1 MKRRIRVPR
10 QLPPLLFLSVG
21 ISLVLS
27 TSAAAYIDPG
37 TGSMVLQLLVA
48 GVLGA
53 AFAVKR
59 FWRTIVASLRSTF
72 KRS

>member
-1 MKRRIRVPR
+1 MKSRIRVSR
-10 QLPPLLFLSVG
+10 KLPHLLFLGVG
-21 ISLVLS
+21 VSLAYPS
-27 TSAAAYIDPG
+27 SAAAYIDPG
-37 TGSMVLQLLVA
+37 TGSLVLQMLIA

-59 FWRTIVASLRSTF
+59 FWRTIAAFLRSVF